1 MSTKYYENLQEKEI
15 NILRDAVDKADQKQA
30 KKIINSSEIKSIFNI
45 VETFIK
51 DNSLICYGGSAINN
65 ILPLSDQ
72 FYNKN
77 TQIPDYDFFSKN
89 ALVDAKRLADIYFKN
104 GFEEV
109 EAKSGIHLG
118 TYKVFVNFIPVADI
132 TQLDTAIFN
141 NLKRDSIIVNHIH
154 YAPPNYLK
162 MAAYLELSRPAGDIT
177 RWEKVLKRLTL
188 LNKNFPIKGKDCDIN
203 NFIKKFNNNN
213 PDIFTT
219 IKNTAINEGL
229 VFFGGFALMLFSKYT
244 SNNEKKLLAN
254 NPSFDLLSQHPK
266 STIDTIVFKLK
277 SQGVKNI
284 DFKKQENIGEIIPY
298 HYILKVENSIVA
310 FIYEP
315 IACHSYNVIRLNDK
329 IVKIATID
337 TMLSFYL
344 AFLYANKPYYNQ
356 NRILCIAEYLFKVQ
370 ARNRFKQKGVLRRF
384 SISCYGK
391 QQTLPNI
398 RAQKAKKFKELKN
411 KRNSKEYEK
420 YFLRYIPLDKKS
432 RKSKK
437 SKTKKSRK
445 STKSTKSKK
454 SRKSTKS
461 TKSKKSKL

>member
-1 MSTKYYENLQEKEI
+1 MSTKYYETLQEKEI

-30 KKIINSSEIKSIFNI
+30 KKIINSSEIKTIFNI

-132 TQLDTAIFN
+132 TQLENSIFN
-141 NLKRDSIIVNHIH
+141 NLKKDAIIVNHIH

-162 MAAYLELSRPAGDIT
+162 MAAYLELSRPAGDIS

-203 NFIKKFNNNN
+203 NFIKKFNNKNN
-213 PDIFTT
+213 NTDIFTT
-219 IKNTAINEGL
+219 IKNTAIEEGL

-254 NPSFDLLSQHPK
+254 NPSFDLLSEHPK
-266 STIDTIVFKLK
+266 STIDSIVTKLK
-277 SQGVKNI
+277 SQGIKNI

-298 HYILKVENSIVA
+298 HYILKVENNIVA

-315 IACHSYNVIRLNDK
+315 IACHSYNVIRMNDK

-344 AFLYANKPYYNQ
+344 AFLYANKPYYNE

-391 QQTLPNI
+391 QQTLANV
-398 RAQKAKKFKELKN
+398 RAEKAKKFKELKN

-420 YFLRYIPLDKKS
+420 YFLRYIPADKKS
-432 RKSKK
+432 RKSRRTKK
-437 SKTKKSRK
+437 SRKSRKTKKSRK
-445 STKSTKSKK
+445 T
-454 SRKSTKS
+454 RK
-461 TKSKKSKL
+461 

>member
-1 MSTKYYENLQEKEI
+1 MYYFSNNILMSTKYSETLQEREI

-30 KKIINSSEIKSIFNI
+30 KKIINSSEIKTIFNI
-45 VETFIK
+45 VENFIK
-51 DNSLICYGGSAINN
+51 DNSLICYGGTAINN
-65 ILPLSDQ
+65 ILPITDQ

-89 ALVDAKRLADIYFKN
+89 ALIDAKRLADIYYKN

-132 TQLDTAIFN
+132 TQIDNMIFN
-141 NLKRDSIIVNHIH
+141 NLKKNSIIINRIH

-162 MAAYLELSRPAGDIT
+162 MASYLELSRPAGDIS
-177 RWEKVLKRLTL
+177 RWEKVLKRLSL
-188 LNKNFPIKGKDCDIN
+188 LNKNFPIKATDCDIN
-203 NFIKKFNNNN
+203 NFIKKFDNNNPDNN
-213 PDIFTT
+213 PDIFTI
-219 IKNTAINEGL
+219 IKNTAIDEGL

-244 SNNEKKLLAN
+244 SNNEKKILAN
-254 NPSFDLLSQHPK
+254 NPSFDLLSEHPK
-266 STIDTIVFKLK
+266 STLKNLITKLK
-277 SQGVKNI
+277 AKGIQNI

-298 HYILKVENSIVA
+298 HYILKVDNNIVA

-344 AFLYANKPYYNQ
+344 AFLYANKSYYNE

-391 QQTLPNI
+391 QQTLANI
-398 RAQKAKKFKELKN
+398 RAEKAKKFKELKS

-420 YFLRYIPLDKKS
+420 YFLRYIPGEK
-432 RKSKK
+432 
-437 SKTKKSRK
+437 KTKK
-445 STKSTKSKK
+445 TKIKKGKTKKTKK
-454 SRKSTKS
+454 TK
-461 TKSKKSKL
+461 TK

>member
-1 MSTKYYENLQEKEI
+1 MSTKYYESLQEKEI

-30 KKIINSSEIKSIFNI
+30 KKIINSSEIKTIFNI
-45 VETFIK
+45 VENFIK

-65 ILPLSDQ
+65 ILPTSDQ

-89 ALVDAKRLADIYFKN
+89 ALADAKRLANIYFKN

-118 TYKVFVNFIPVADI
+118 TYKIFVNFIPVADI
-132 TQLDTAIFN
+132 TQLEKSIFN
-141 NLKRDSIIVNHIH
+141 NLKKDAIIVNRIH

-162 MAAYLELSRPAGDIT
+162 MAAYLELSRPAGDIS

-213 PDIFTT
+213 NNTDIFTI
-219 IKNTAINEGL
+219 IKNTAIEEGL
-229 VFFGGFALMLFSKYT
+229 VFFGGFALILFSKYT
-244 SNNEKKLLAN
+244 SNNEKKILAN
-254 NPSFDLLSQHPK
+254 NPSFDLLSEHPK
-266 STIDTIVFKLK
+266 STIDSIVSKLK
-277 SQGVKNI
+277 SQGIKNI

-298 HYILKVENSIVA
+298 HYILKVENNIVA

-315 IACHSYNVIRLNDK
+315 IACHSYNVIRMNDK

-344 AFLYANKPYYNQ
+344 AFLYADKPYYNE

-370 ARNRFKQKGVLRRF
+370 ARNRFKQKGVLKRF

-391 QQTLPNI
+391 QQTLTNI
-398 RAQKAKKFKELKN
+398 RAEKAKKFRELKN
-411 KRNSKEYEK
+411 KKNSSEYEK
-420 YFLRYIPLDKKS
+420 YFLRYIPAEKKLN
-432 RKSKK
+432 KK
-437 SKTKKSRK
+437 TKTKK
-445 STKSTKSKK
+445 TKSKK
-454 SRKSTKS
+454 I
-461 TKSKKSKL
+461 KSKKMKSKKMKSKK